1 MALSAATAFAG
12 WAAASHA
19 DTFGANGTLT
29 TLNVAGAWHDETGA
43 LSGPPGSGDLAQ
55 FDSGTALTATTTF
68 TLGANTTWA
77 GLSVTNPSLAVLIG
91 GGTDASNT
99 LTLASSGVNM
109 SAATQS
115 LTLSDA
121 LVLGTAET
129 INVGTGATFTESI
142 TSTLNG
148 NLTFAGAGNAT
159 FTGVING
166 GSNNIIVNS
175 TGTVTLTA
183 ANAITGNTTVNSGTL
198 AIGANSTGTGVN
210 TSMGTGTLILA
221 GGSVTFQGSSSGNN
235 GFYNPIV
242 VNSASTILSGTQL
255 AGAITGS
262 GQLNISD
269 GTGNLS
275 ILATGA
281 GGSILSGYTGL
292 IELGTSS
299 ALFGFTDATGF
310 SVITGGTFGLDL
322 GTSTAYFANNNGT
335 SATSATIDF
344 GSLAGGSGTLL
355 EGDRK
360 NATHTTTFS
369 IGGGTIQS
377 TVFAGTIENGTAN
390 TATATTALILT
401 AGTLALTGTN
411 TFSGGTTI
419 SGGTLQIGNNT
430 ATGNMGTGAVSNNSV
445 LVFNRSDTALSE
457 ANAISGSGSVINNGT
472 GIVTLTGVNS
482 YSGGTTI
489 NAGLLQADNATNAL
503 GTTTVAVNTGGG
515 VGGIG
520 TIQAP
525 VTIASGGTLQPGDAG
540 ISHGAGAGVGTLTM
554 TSLSL
559 ANSSV
564 LNYTFSPASNSLAN
578 ITTAN
583 GLTVAGT
590 PGIDLVTAGATATPF
605 DTNGTYNIFQFPSAY
620 TAGSV
625 SGLLNILDPQIGVTY
640 TWGTSGNDITLT
652 IAGGGSSTVWNK
664 ATGASWAT
672 GTDWTAG
679 VPNSVGALATLGPV
693 LGSSSNVTLDGN
705 ETVGNLVFNNGSA
718 SYTITQGSGGYLI
731 VDNGGSAVTGFIY
744 DTNGNHT
751 ISAPMTLNSNLQIG
765 VSNASNTLTISGAI
779 GGVGAITDS
788 SSGLVILSG
797 NNGYSGGTTILNGT
811 LQIGTG
817 GATGSL
823 GTSTAAIA
831 NGGSLA
837 FNLSSSLNV
846 ASAIT
851 GSGSVSMS
859 GIGIVTLSG
868 TDTYAG
874 TTTITGGTLQVG
886 NTAALSTGQLA
897 FTGAGV
903 LDLNGNSITL
913 STISGT
919 TGKIDSSLLAGTPT
933 LTISS
938 GVTQSFGGVIA
949 DTQGALTLVKAG
961 SGTLNLTGVNT
972 YTGGTTISAGFIKV
986 PASNN
991 LGTGTITV
999 GDALGLQLGTGVN
1012 ISNTIALNGGSNE
1025 FEDVPDGG
1033 ASATISGNI
1042 IEGST
1047 GPQLRLGTSHVN
1059 SGTGLPDSTLTLTGA
1074 ANAITQEVL
1083 FTKGNIIYAGSGS
1096 IVSTSTSPV
1105 VVGRSSSSSDMNLTI
1120 ENNAS
1125 ITGVGVDVGGL
1136 DSTSDDLDTTLTIAN
1151 NGSLS
1156 AGTGVFNLNNSLNKN
1171 ANTLYAVS
1179 ISMSGNANITA
1190 GSFTDLTTGI
1200 APTTFTINGGS
1211 LTASA
1216 NDPSATVKW
1225 FPLITNASNG
1235 AGTALTIQVGSSGVN
1250 INNGG
1255 FAITVAQPFA
1265 GGGGGFV
1272 NFLGSGTT
1280 TLAAASSYTGNDTV
1294 SAGTLSI
1301 ADTSG
1306 SATGTGTT
1314 LTISP
1319 GATLASS
1326 PAVAGAMVSQN
1337 VLASG
1342 ATVAPGGTLAFG
1354 TLTVGG
1360 LTTSSATTLSFD
1372 LGTGAGPT
1380 ISNGDMLT
1388 LGSGTISV
1396 AAATQITLS
1405 GIPTV
1410 GDTYELIGGNIAG
1423 LTTGDFTVTNAP
1435 LSGQSYAVVDSGGFI
1450 GVTVN
1455 AGLVYTSNLI
1465 WNGTAAGHVNNGLFD
1480 TATSYNWNVGTL
1492 VTQFNAADN
1501 VTFNDNN
1508 GGNYAVTVN
1517 ATVSPGSVTMSN
1529 STGNYTISGTGK
1541 IADTGTLA
1549 KSGTGT
1555 VSVGAAL
1562 SVAGTTN
1569 ISAGTLAV
1577 ATGGTVTTG
1586 ATTVGGTLA
1595 VTGGTLN
1602 AGATSLTGVFSQS
1615 GGKATFAGINGA
1627 GSIAITGGTASL
1639 AVGSGQSSVGALT
1652 ISGTGALDLV
1662 NNHLYIN
1669 YGSGSDPISTVIGY
1683 IKSGY
1688 NGGGW
1693 NGPGIM
1699 SSAAQA
1705 PVGGLVYGIGY
1716 ADSADLNN
1724 PANLAAD
1731 QIEVKYTLLGDA
1743 NLDGIVN
1750 AADFTILAANFNQP
1764 VTGWDQG
1771 DFNYDGLVNAADFT
1785 DLAANFNQ
1793 SAGAAAVSAGDVA
1806 ALDAFATANGLSLPT
1821 SSVPEPATT
1830 GLLALGAIG
1839 ILARRRRRSM

>member
-29 TLNVAGAWHDETGA
+29 TLNVAGAWTDETGA
-43 LSGPPGSGDLAQ
+43 LTGPPGSGDLAQ

-68 TLGANTTWA
+68 TLGAQTNWA

-91 GGTDASNT
+91 GGTDTTNT
-99 LTLASSGVNM
+99 LTLGASGVSM
-109 SAATQS
+109 GSATQS

-142 TSTLNG
+142 TSKLNG

-159 FTGVING
+159 LTGIMTG

-175 TGTVTLTA
+175 TGAGTVTLTA

-198 AIGANSTGTGVN
+198 SIGTNSTGTGVN
-210 TSMGTGTLILA
+210 SSIGTGTLILA
-221 GGSVTFQGSSSGNN
+221 GGSVTFKGSVSGNN

-262 GQLNISD
+262 GQLNIND
-269 GTGNLS
+269 TTGALS

-281 GGSILSGYTGL
+281 GGSIFSGYTGL

-299 ALFGFTDATGF
+299 GLFGFTDATGF

-322 GTSTAYFANNNGT
+322 GTSTGYFANNNGT
-335 SATSATIDF
+335 STNATVDF
-344 GSLAGGSGTLL
+344 GSLAGGPSTLL

-360 NATHTTTFS
+360 NATRTTTYS
-369 IGGGTIQS
+369 IGGGTINS

-401 AGTLALTGTN
+401 SGTLALTGTN

-564 LNYTFSPASNSLAN
+564 LNYTFSPALNSLAN

-590 PGIDLVTAGATATPF
+590 PGIDLLTAGAPATPF
-605 DTNGTYNIFQFPSAY
+605 DTNGTYNIFQFPSPY
-620 TAGSV
+620 TGGSV
-625 SGLLNILDPQIGVTY
+625 SGLLNILDPQGGVTY

-718 SYTITQGSGGYLI
+718 SYTIAQGSGGNLI

-744 DTNGNHT
+744 DTNGNHA
-751 ISAPMTLNSNLQIG
+751 ISAPMTLNSNLQLG

-779 GGVGAITDS
+779 GGVGAIIDS
-788 SSGLVILSG
+788 SNGLVILSG
-797 NNGYSGGTTILNGT
+797 NNTYGGGTTILAGT
-811 LQIGTG
+811 LQVGSG
-817 GATGSL
+817 GASGSL
-823 GTSTAAIA
+823 GTSTGPIA

-846 ASAIT
+846 AGAIT
-851 GSGSVSMS
+851 GSGSVSMA
-859 GIGIVTLSG
+859 GTGTVTLSG

-874 TTTITGGTLQVG
+874 TTTIAGGTLQVG

-903 LDLNGNSITL
+903 LDLNGNSISL

-919 TGKIDSSLLAGTPT
+919 TGKIDNLLTTGTPT

-949 DTQGALTLVKAG
+949 DTQGALALVKAG

-972 YTGGTTISAGFIKV
+972 YTGGTTITAGFIKV

-1012 ISNTIALNGGSNE
+1012 ITNTIALNGGSNE
-1025 FEDVPDGG
+1025 FEDVPDSG

-1042 IEGST
+1042 IEGPT
-1047 GPQLRLGTSHVN
+1047 GPQLRLGTSHLN
-1059 SGTGLPDSTLTLTGA
+1059 GSGTPDSTLTLTGA

-1083 FTKGNIIYAGSGS
+1083 FTKGNIVYAGSGS
-1096 IVSTSTSPV
+1096 IVTTSSAAV
-1105 VVGRSSSSSDMNLTI
+1105 AIGRSSSTSEMNLTI

-1136 DSTSDDLDTTLTIAN
+1136 DSTSDDLDTTLTIQN

-1156 AGTGVFNLNNSLNKN
+1156 AGTGVFNLNDSLNTN
-1171 ANTLYAVS
+1171 ASTFASVA

-1190 GSFTDLTTGI
+1190 GSFTDLATGKC
-1200 APTTFTINGGS
+1200 PTTFTINGGS

-1225 FPLITNASNG
+1225 FPLITNASSG

-1255 FAITVAQPFA
+1255 FSITVAQPFA
-1265 GGGGGFV
+1265 DGGGGFV

-1280 TLAAASSYTGNDTV
+1280 TLAAASSYSGNDTV

-1306 SATGTGTT
+1306 NATGTGST

-1326 PAVAGAMVSQN
+1326 SAVPGAMVSQN

-1342 ATVAPGGTLAFG
+1342 GTISPGGTLAIG

-1360 LTTSSATTLSFD
+1360 LTTSSATSLSFD

-1405 GIPTV
+1405 GIPTI

-1423 LTTGDFTVTNAP
+1423 LTTADFTVSNAP

-1450 GVTVN
+1450 GVKVN
-1455 AGLVYTSNLI
+1455 AGAVHTSNLV
-1465 WNGTAAGHVNNGLFD
+1465 WNGTTAAGNMNNGLFD
-1480 TATSYNWNVGTL
+1480 TATSFNWNAGTL
-1492 VTQFNAADN
+1492 VTQFNTADN
-1501 VTFNDNN
+1501 VTFNDSN
-1508 GGNYAVTVN
+1508 GGKYAVTVN
-1517 ATVSPGSVTMSN
+1517 ATVSPGSVTVNN
-1529 STGNYTISGTGK
+1529 SSGNYAISGTGK
-1541 IADTGTLA
+1541 IADAGAFA

-1555 VSVGAAL
+1555 LTLGTAL
-1562 SVAGTTN
+1562 SVGSMSIT
-1569 ISAGTLAV
+1569 AGTLHL
-1577 ATGGTVTTG
+1577 ATGVSGGSGPAVTSAINLASLSITGSSVLDINNDHVIITYG
-1586 ATTVGGTLA
+1586 AT
-1595 VTGGTLN
+1595 
-1602 AGATSLTGVFSQS
+1602 
-1615 GGKATFAGINGA
+1615 
-1627 GSIAITGGTASL
+1627 
-1639 AVGSGQSSVGALT
+1639 
-1652 ISGTGALDLV
+1652 
-1662 NNHLYIN
+1662 
-1669 YGSGSDPISTVIGY
+1669 DPITTIAGY
-1683 IKSGY
+1683 IASGY
-1688 NGGGW
+1688 NGGNW
-1693 NGPGIM
+1693 NGPGII
-1699 SSAAQA
+1699 SSVALTNAS
-1705 PVGGLVYGIGY
+1705 GLLYGVGY
-1716 ADSADLNN
+1716 ADGNDNVVAG
-1724 PANLAAD
+1724 LASG
-1731 QIEVKYTLLGDA
+1731 QIEVAYTLLGDA
-1743 NLDGIVN
+1743 NLDGLVN
-1750 AADFTILAANFNQP
+1750 GSDFNILAANFNQSI
-1764 VTGWDQG
+1764 TGWDQG
-1771 DFNYDGLVNAADFT
+1771 DFNYDGLVNASDFNV
-1785 DLAANFNQ
+1785 LAANFNQ
-1793 SAGAAAVSAGDVA
+1793 GVSGAA
-1806 ALDAFATANGLSLPT
+1806 
-1821 SSVPEPATT
+1821 
-1830 GLLALGAIG
+1830 
-1839 ILARRRRRSM
+1839 